1 MQRLGG
7 LGKQAALQQAHVR
20 QCVAQQVEVV
30 WREAEQEDAQHP
42 VDDGQCAPVTV
53 AVLVVVGVVMLILT
67 GATVAVVIVMV
78 LVEAGR
84 LATTSPRLPTEHAH
98 HAAVTEEQKESRQL
112 EGSLHQC
119 QRCQDESSVLARGR
133 IQEAWLQV
141 LGGRGAQQRQRQAEC
156 QHQTPD
162 ARAD

>member
-1 MQRLGG
+1 M
-7 LGKQAALQQAHVR
+7 R
-20 QCVAQQVEVV
+20 QCVAQQIEVV
-30 WREAEQEDAQHP
+30 WREAEQEDTQHP
-42 VDDGQCAPVTV
+42 VDDGQCVPVTV
-53 AVLVVVGVVMLILT
+53 AVLVLVVVVVMLILT

-119 QRCQDESSVLARGR
+119 QRCKDESSVLA
-133 IQEAWLQV
+133 
-141 LGGRGAQQRQRQAEC
+141 
-156 QHQTPD
+156 
-162 ARAD
+162 